1 MSRMEEFRNSGKKGL
16 NEWFGLRMSENH
28 GTDSE
33 VNSIENLRLFCYTQ
47 IKVNCCVYKAS
58 LDKSLKKQ
66 IVRSKKKRFK
76 TANSV

>member
-1 MSRMEEFRNSGKKGL
+1 MSRMEELRNSGKKGL
-16 NEWFGLRMSENH
+16 NEWFGLRMSEIYH

-58 LDKSLKKQ
+58 LDKSL
-66 IVRSKKKRFK
+66 
-76 TANSV
+76 